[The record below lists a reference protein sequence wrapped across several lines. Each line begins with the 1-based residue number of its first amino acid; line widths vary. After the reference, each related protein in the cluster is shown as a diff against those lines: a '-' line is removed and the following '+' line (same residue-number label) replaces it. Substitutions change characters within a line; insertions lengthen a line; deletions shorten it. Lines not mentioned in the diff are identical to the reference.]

1 MNVKTLYVI
10 PTARYSIGG
19 TQHPYEEKEAQ
30 RRILDAILSA
40 ESDDADLRWT
50 CSSASVVSDYLRSS
64 DELTKKTFFSAVEKG
79 VIEVC
84 GFGYDHSSF
93 MSDVTLMKSV
103 ETLDSEMWKKL
114 GIHSVMQVMPRIHS
128 FVTKR
133 LRIR

>member
-64 DELTKKTFFSAVEKG
+64 DEMTKKRALLRSAASVTT
-79 VIEVC
+79 IR
-84 GFGYDHSSF
+84 HSCR
-93 MSDVTLMKSV
+93 T
-103 ETLDSEMWKKL
+103 
-114 GIHSVMQVMPRIHS
+114 
-128 FVTKR
+128 
-133 LRIR
+133 